1 MLEEIRD
8 ALRKDKTLMAIMQD
22 EDEMQQYRDDY
33 YDEKEEDAKEKVRR
47 VSSKSMALVA
57 SKTHDLLQ
65 AQVCSYC
72 MYSLVYLITLS
83 FSVTMHSYLQVQTR
97 SVLSRDTTLRKT
109 QQRVSLVLGLGMTSC
124 VRRLE

>member
-1 MLEEIRD
+1 
-8 ALRKDKTLMAIMQD
+8 MAIMQD

-33 YDEKEEDAKEKVRR
+33 YDEKEEDAKEKVHR

-83 FSVTMHSYLQVQTR
+83 FSVTMHSYLRVQTR